1 MKILDIKPGSILQRE
16 TNSYIY
22 AKSLELPS
30 TTHISIV
37 DKYGNA
43 LSMTSTIESSFGS
56 RLMTNGGFLLNN
68 ELTDFSFQKEKKGK
82 RVANNL
88 SLIHI

>member
-1 MKILDIKPGSILQRE
+1 MGSEMCIRDS
-16 TNSYIY
+16 SYIY
-22 AKSLELPS
+22 ANSLEFPS

-37 DKYGNA
+37 DEYGNA

-68 ELTDFSFQKEKKGK
+68 ELTDFSFQKEKKRK
-82 RVANNL
+82 K
-88 SLIHI
+88 SC